1 MGMDPIALRA
11 HYDRNLY
18 LQRWKPLP
26 PYVPYTVGRPIGS
39 EYIAQNICSKKSPP
53 KRTWIDSDTMI
64 TLNNSR
70 DEYDQEDEEIR
81 RLENVS
87 SFLPIMRGSS
97 RDPDILE
104 RLDVRGFNAL
114 VQRYSNH
121 LRYTSKIIKRH
132 TFVPFDSRVNPDFWL
147 SLSKIK
153 LEVLKL
159 KDEAYPVVGRVELT
173 NRGKDIPPILDMDRF
188 SFDKDQSNDVTSIFS
203 QGFICNQNTIEKFK
217 NIDKSELLENTCGQQ
232 LRESIM
238 NGSALDNP
246 SQHLGSF
253 LILTFADLKK
263 YNFYF
268 WFSFPGFQMPSELRI
283 VSCEPAPDFTIPK
296 ESFATYFAI
305 INGNYS
311 ENVKEAVQ
319 MFNETDHDIIFGYLD
334 SCTYE
339 NKPGMVLEELF
350 ISYSISFSWK
360 EDYQSDVDKFEL
372 GSVVGWE
379 KERKWKTGSSME
391 SCTRFGFGYTF
402 KIKSSIVGIWN
413 SWMQCCTRVVLV
425 GESDTLL
432 LLTIPEYPFQTLR
445 DKTLFDFNDCLEGGQ
460 HKAKCARHP
469 ISDSNLEESKKN
481 FEELDKLIQSH
492 DIVFLLTDSRESRW
506 LPTVMG
512 AHYEKI
518 VMNAALGFDTF
529 LVMRH
534 GMSPKKY
541 LVSGNNDPQIPGDS
555 LGCYFCNDVVAPGD
569 SLKDRT
575 LDQQCTVTRPGMSFQ
590 AAAIVVELAVSMIQ
604 HKKKGFAPAGTQDS
618 ESVLGLV
625 PHSIRGSMNTFS
637 QFCPTTSAFD
647 RCTACSHMVLKEFA
661 ENRFQF
667 IQKVCNS
674 SSYIEDIT
682 GLSTLLSG
690 VNLDDIVALNSD
702 SEEE

>member
-1 MGMDPIALRA
+1 MTT
-11 HYDRNLY
+11 
-18 LQRWKPLP
+18 LQ
-26 PYVPYTVGRPIGS
+26 
-39 EYIAQNICSKKSPP
+39 
-53 KRTWIDSDTMI
+53 
-64 TLNNSR
+64 
-70 DEYDQEDEEIR
+70 
-81 RLENVS
+81 
-87 SFLPIMRGSS
+87 
-97 RDPDILE
+97 
-104 RLDVRGFNAL
+104 
-114 VQRYSNH
+114 
-121 LRYTSKIIKRH
+121 
-132 TFVPFDSRVNPDFWL
+132 FVPFDSRVNPDFWL
-147 SLSKIK
+147 CLSKIK

-305 INGNYS
+305 INGNYR

-319 MFNETDHDIIFGYLD
+319 IFNETDHDIIFGYLD

-339 NKPGMVLEELF
+339 NNPGWSLRNYLSLILYHSPGKKVFKILSHRRRTESKLMIL
-350 ISYSISFSWK
+350 
-360 EDYQSDVDKFEL
+360 DYQSDVDKFEL

-379 KERKWKTGSSME
+379 KNENGKLGPRVAAMKNAMDPKVLAESSVDLNLKLMKW
-391 SCTRFGFGYTF
+391 
-402 KIKSSIVGIWN
+402 
-413 SWMQCCTRVVLV
+413 RVAPDLDL
-425 GESDTLL
+425 DTLSKLKVL
-432 LLTIPEYPFQTLR
+432 LLGSGTLGCNVAR
-445 DKTLFDFNDCLEGGQ
+445 VCLGWGIRHITFVDNSRVSFSNPARQTLFDFNDCLEGGQ
-460 HKAKCARHP
+460 HKAKCASEKLKSIFPGVTSNWHDVFIPMPGHP

-492 DIVFLLTDSRESRW
+492 DVVFLLTDSRESRW

-647 RCTACSHMVLKEFA
+647 RCTACSHIVLKEFA